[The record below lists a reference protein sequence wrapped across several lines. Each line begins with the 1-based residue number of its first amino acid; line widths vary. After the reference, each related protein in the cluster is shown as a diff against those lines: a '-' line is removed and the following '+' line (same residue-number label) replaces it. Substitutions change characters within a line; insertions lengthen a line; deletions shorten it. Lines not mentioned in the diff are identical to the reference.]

1 MFTGEGQCFEQGGP
15 LESEKK
21 SFFSEKIL
29 SLGGRSILGVGY
41 CAELW
46 CLPGT
51 VLRILK

>member
-1 MFTGEGQCFEQGGP
+1 MSKGEGQRFEQGGP

-29 SLGGRSILGVGY
+29 SLGGPSILGVRY
-41 CAELW
+41 RAELW

-51 VLRILK
+51 LC